1 MAASFCSNKP
11 DVGCGRIDRIIIAD
25 RLCRWMDQFPIPSS
39 LAMLPRFCCSFFFLF
54 FLPGYLAISKETP
67 GCCPPLAFI
76 PRLFFSLSVI
86 LWFKLFCLILLFLFG
101 LRWDIYLFL
110 PEKRV
115 PFQSHSA
122 VPCLPTKFYHA
133 TPLCSPSIRPG
144 LLLLSFSPPLLIWYS
159 HPFLPPIYMVTV
171 NFCCSVSPDLLG
183 SVMTE
188 IWAHEHVTDICFT
201 PCALQCWCFGFI
213 VCISAMCSHEYEV
226 RTVVTFRVE
235 GMGYCYD
242 DCTVN
247 YVYLCSM

>member
-1 MAASFCSNKP
+1 VDGSISNSFFLGNASA
-11 DVGCGRIDRIIIAD
+11 V
-25 RLCRWMDQFPIPSS
+25 L
-39 LAMLPRFCCSFFFLF
+39 LFFFLSF
-54 FLPGYLAISKETP
+54 FLTWLPCNQQGDA
-67 GCCPPLAFI
+67 
-76 PRLFFSLSVI
+76 RLLSSLSI
-86 LWFKLFCLILLFLFG
+86 HSSIIFLTFCDSLIQVLQFNSSFPFC

-188 IWAHEHVTDICFT
+188 I
-201 PCALQCWCFGFI
+201 
-213 VCISAMCSHEYEV
+213 
-226 RTVVTFRVE
+226 
-235 GMGYCYD
+235 
-242 DCTVN
+242 
-247 YVYLCSM
+247 

>member
-86 LWFKLFCLILLFLFG
+86 LWFKFFCLILLFLFG

-133 TPLCSPSIRPG
+133 TPLCSPLIRPLAG
-144 LLLLSFSPPLLIWYS
+144 LLPLSPDLVFSSFSP
-159 HPFLPPIYMVTV
+159 T
-171 NFCCSVSPDLLG
+171 DL
-183 SVMTE
+183 
-188 IWAHEHVTDICFT
+188 H
-201 PCALQCWCFGFI
+201 
-213 VCISAMCSHEYEV
+213 
-226 RTVVTFRVE
+226 
-235 GMGYCYD
+235 GYCEFLLFCKSWSARFGYD
-242 DCTVN
+242 RDLSTWACHWYLFHTMCTAMLMFWVHCLHFSHVQSWVRSQDCC
-247 YVYLCSM
+247 YV